1 MNELEFCSYWVKNY
15 QIDLSTNI
23 FVNSDFPDDYFFNRI
38 ISKASK
44 SKVINEGISNS
55 KVFLTENALRG
66 FFHLQNLNK
75 QVIKHLEKN
84 HFHYIDTIY
93 TLVSPSKIVKLY
105 KKGPSVNVK
114 ETNNIKDWNDIF
126 CKSFRITR
134 RITHVKQVLY
144 KNRERFIFLL
154 AEVSEKTNNR
164 KIPVGCCL
172 LFENYGCM
180 GLYCLGTIP
189 EYRNKGIARTVI
201 KKCLETANLKG
212 FSNVFLHTLLN
223 DDYMNF
229 YNKLNFKIV
238 DKSTIFSFG

>member
-1 MNELEFCSYWVKNY
+1 MNELEFCSYWAKNY
-15 QIDLSTNI
+15 KIDLSTNI
-23 FVNSDFPDDYFFNRI
+23 FVNSDFPEDYFFNRI

-44 SKVINEGISNS
+44 PKVINEGISNS
-55 KVFLTENALRG
+55 NLFLTENALSG

-84 HFHYIDTIY
+84 HFHYMDIIY
-93 TLVSPSKIVKLY
+93 TMVSPSKIGKLY
-105 KKGPSVNVK
+105 RKRPSVNVK

-126 CKSFRITR
+126 CKSFLIPR
-134 RITHVKQVLY
+134 RITNVKHVLRQ
-144 KNRERFIFLL
+144 NRERFIFLL
-154 AEVSEKTNNR
+154 AEVSEKNNR

-189 EYRNKGIARTVI
+189 EYRNKGIAKTVI
-201 KKCLETANLKG
+201 KKSVETANLKG
-212 FSNVFLHTLLN
+212 FSNVFLHTFLN
-223 DDYMNF
+223 DGYMNL

-238 DKSTIFSFG
+238 DKSTILRFG

>member
-15 QIDLSTNI
+15 PIDLSTNI
-23 FVNSDFPDDYFFNRI
+23 FVNSDFPEDYFFNRI

-44 SKVINEGISNS
+44 SKVIYEGISNS
-55 KVFLTENALRG
+55 NLFLTENALRG

-84 HFHYIDTIY
+84 HFHYMDIIY
-93 TLVSPSKIVKLY
+93 TMVSPSKIGKLY
-105 KKGPSVNVK
+105 RKAPSVNVK

-126 CKSFRITR
+126 CKSFLITR
-134 RITHVKQVLY
+134 RITNVKHVLRQ
-144 KNRERFIFLL
+144 NRERFIFLL
-154 AEVSEKTNNR
+154 AEVGEKNNR

-172 LFENYGCM
+172 LFENYGCL

-201 KKCLETANLKG
+201 KKSVETANLKG
-212 FSNVFLHTLLN
+212 FSNVFIHTFLN
-223 DDYMNF
+223 DGYMNF

-238 DKSTIFSFG
+238 DKSTIFRFG